1 MPAQADFQQRLKSIE
16 TLLGEIEVSA
26 DPNFRA
32 RVRELVQLMMD
43 LHCAGVKRM
52 LELIRAPGDGGDG
65 LIQKLG
71 RDDLVASL
79 LILYDLHPLNL
90 EARVIEAVDKLSKR
104 LRAHEGEVELVS
116 MEHGAIRLRI
126 QANSHGC
133 GSNAQ
138 ALKEMA
144 EDAIY
149 QAAPDL
155 TSLTIEGAEEKTGF
169 VPLEML
175 QSAPPITNGIKG
187 GL

>member
-1 MPAQADFQQRLKSIE
+1 MPAPVDFQQRLKSVE
-16 TLLGEIEVSA
+16 TLLGEIEASA
-26 DPNFRA
+26 DPNLRT
-32 RVRELVQLMMD
+32 RVQELVQLVMD
-43 LHCAGVKRM
+43 LHGAGLERM
-52 LELIRAPGDGGDG
+52 LELIRAPGEGGEG

-79 LILYDLHPLNL
+79 LVLYSLHPLNL
-90 EARVIEAVDKLSKR
+90 EARVTQAVDKLGAR
-104 LRAHEGEVELVS
+104 GVELLS
-116 MEHGAIRLRI
+116 IEDGAVRLRI
-126 QANSHGC
+126 QATGHGC

-138 ALKEMA
+138 ALKEIV

-155 TSLTIEGAEEKTGF
+155 TSLAIEGAEEKSGF

-175 QSAPPITNGIKG
+175 QSAALANGVKG